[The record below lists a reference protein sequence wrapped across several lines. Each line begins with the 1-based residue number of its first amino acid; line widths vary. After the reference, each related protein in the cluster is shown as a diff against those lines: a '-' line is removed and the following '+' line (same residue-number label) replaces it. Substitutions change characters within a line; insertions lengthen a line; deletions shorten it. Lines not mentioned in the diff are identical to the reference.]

1 MEPVEIDGSE
11 GEGGGQ
17 MLRTALSLSAITGR
31 PFRMHRIRAGREKP
45 GLKRQH
51 LTCVTSL
58 QAVCNADVRGAELG
72 SLSLWFS
79 PKQVAHGDRTIA
91 IGTAGSACL
100 VLQTLLPP
108 LLVSAGRSQIVIVGG
123 THNPMAPTGDFLAR
137 SFVPTLVRMGAN
149 VAVEV
154 RRPGFFPAGGG
165 ELVLTVEGGVP
176 LSPLHLLERGRIERI
191 EARAYVD
198 NVPATVGQRELR
210 VLGERLAMPRER
222 LRLVELQ
229 GAGPGNAVIVDVVGE
244 HHTEVF
250 SALGERRRSAEQVAN
265 DVLSEVNAY
274 VAADV
279 PVGEHLADQLLIPL
293 ALAGAGGFVTSTPTP
308 HTLTNIDI
316 VQRFLPVRFVV
327 DDVRAG
333 VVAVRAERSGG

>member
-58 QAVCNADVRGAELG
+58 QAVCDADVRGAELG
-72 SLSLWFS
+72 SSSLWFS
-79 PKQVAHGDRTIA
+79 PKHVAHGDRTIE
-91 IGTAGSACL
+91 IGTAGSTCL

-108 LLVSAGRSQIVIVGG
+108 LLMRAGRSRIVLVGG

-137 SFVPTLVRMGAN
+137 SFVPALVRMGAK

-154 RRPGFFPAGGG
+154 KRPGFFPAGAG
-165 ELVLTVEGGVP
+165 ELVLTVEGGQP
-176 LSPLHLLERGRIERI
+176 LSPLELLERGAVQRI

-198 NVPATVGQRELR
+198 HLPATVGQRELR
-210 VLGERLAMPRER
+210 VLGERLSLPREQQ
-222 LRLVELQ
+222 RLVVLQ

-250 SALGERRRSAEQVAN
+250 SALGERRRTAEQVAN
-265 DVLSEVNAY
+265 DVLTEVNAFI
-274 VAADV
+274 AADV
-279 PVGEHLADQLLIPL
+279 PVGEHLADQLLIPI
-293 ALAGAGGFVTSTPTP
+293 ALAGGSFVTMTPTP

-316 VQRFLPVRFVV
+316 VQRFLPVALEVH
-327 DDVRAG
+327 DDVARPG
-333 VVAVRAERSGG
+333 VVRIAARPRS